1 MNKEDLT
8 LQVKTP
14 RTEIV
19 AMSKRLDAQMKA
31 MQSVETSV
39 PACVAISSIDGK
51 HITRSSRLIL
61 IYLTREANMGMQLSE
76 DDTIT
81 AGQGDKIP
89 ALQNGILKTKI
100 KLNPDKKYKV
110 YPLAFNGI
118 RREEIP
124 AEFNDGILSL
134 QIDNSKL
141 KHGSTPFFEV
151 VAE

>member
-1 MNKEDLT
+1 
-8 LQVKTP
+8 
-14 RTEIV
+14 
-19 AMSKRLDAQMKA
+19 
-31 MQSVETSV
+31 
-39 PACVAISSIDGK
+39 
-51 HITRSSRLIL
+51 
-61 IYLTREANMGMQLSE
+61 MGMQLSE